1 MDGAEVGTFL
11 EVVQLDLELSGLGL
25 VLVDFQ
31 SFVLHLLHQFGSL
44 LGLGLGLLSLLL
56 KILGT
61 GSMELSLVQLDLDLL
76 LKLSLLLVMVLRL
89 GIEVLLEH
97 SSSISMIIREVYLLL
112 HLV

>member
-1 MDGAEVGTFL
+1 MRFL
-11 EVVQLDLELSGLGL
+11 QLFKSEHKVILHKTQSLIFLLARLELGL

-31 SFVLHLLHQFGSL
+31 SFVLHLLHQLGSL
-44 LGLGLGLLSLLL
+44 LGLGLRLLSLLL
-56 KILGT
+56 KILST

-97 SSSISMIIREVYLLL
+97 RCPIPMII
-112 HLV
+112 